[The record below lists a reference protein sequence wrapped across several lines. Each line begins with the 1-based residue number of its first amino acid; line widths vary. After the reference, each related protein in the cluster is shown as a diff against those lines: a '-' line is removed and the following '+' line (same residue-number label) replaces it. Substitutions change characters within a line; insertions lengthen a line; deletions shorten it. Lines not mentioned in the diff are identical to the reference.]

1 MGEEDSGHS
10 MREFTIL
17 LDEEQDMDLLD
28 YLETQEH
35 PERSSALSGESWSDR
50 AIKLPTFLN
59 QPRGVEW
66 ALFHARQPN

>member
-35 PERSSALSGESWSDR
+35 PEEVLRSLVNLGRTVQLALQRS
-50 AIKLPTFLN
+50 
-59 QPRGVEW
+59 QPAKRC
-66 ALFHARQPN
+66 

>member
-1 MGEEDSGHS
+1 MGEEDSGCS

-35 PERSSALSGESWSDR
+35 PEEVLRSLVNLGR
-50 AIKLPTFLN
+50 TV
-59 QPRGVEW
+59 Q
-66 ALFHARQPN
+66 